1 MQAESIRNAANQV
14 GLDRP
19 VLVGH
24 SYGAA
29 VAIAY
34 AMKHPQEIAGV
45 VATSP
50 MEFPEPRLE
59 HFLFGPRGL
68 PFVGEAL
75 AASFGP
81 LQDAITLPLLWKA
94 MFWPQRMPQ
103 NYRERFFS
111 IACGR
116 SGASRPKARMRSRSD
131 PISCAARSNIRPAAR
146 AFT

>member
-1 MQAESIRNAANQV
+1 MQAESINAANQV

-45 VATSP
+45 VAISP
-50 MEFPEPRLE
+50 MALPEPRLE
-59 HFLFGPRGL
+59 HFLFGPRGF
-68 PFVGEAL
+68 PSSARRWPQ
-75 AASFGP
+75 ASGRCRI
-81 LQDAITLPLLWKA
+81 AITLPLLWEA

-103 NYRERFFS
+103 N
-111 IACGR
+111 
-116 SGASRPKARMRSRSD
+116 
-131 PISCAARSNIRPAAR
+131 
-146 AFT
+146 